1 MIHKVHI
8 SLEGLKTC
16 EWGNNLQGYF
26 NIGDRE
32 LTDAE
37 ARKLVEYGLSKGY
50 KTDEDFTDADL
61 KELFGIEQ

>member
-1 MIHKVHI
+1 MIHKVHT
-8 SLEGLKTC
+8 SLEGLKTW
-16 EWGNNLQGYF
+16 EWKKNLQGYF
-26 NIGDRE
+26 TLGDRE

-50 KTDEDFTDADL
+50 KTDKDFTDADI